1 MLKNKYLPS
10 ILIILFCL
18 VEFLNNFFSNYFNES
33 QSYRFLFKIV
43 LLGVLI
49 PNYTKNELKIFFLI
63 FILFSVFLLGQFYTI
78 QFEFAYIKNIGLF
91 FNYVYIF
98 LIVVGLKKIINTK
111 NYEITKNVLQLVFA
125 IFLATILIG
134 FIFNINMF
142 STYYQGERFGF
153 KGLLNKSSDLT
164 YFLCLGII
172 SNEILKFK
180 FQKYFLLAFILAV
193 FVSGTK
199 ASLLFLVFYISYLL
213 YQNRSK
219 LNFKNLS
226 IYLLVGSGFIFL
238 IYSLFRNKFQNTFN
252 IFLELYQEEGL
263 ISALTSFRSRKL
275 LELGTLYMDK
285 WNFINYMFGGKID
298 YYLFT
303 EFDFIDIIIFFGF
316 LGGAYYLFL
325 LYHFIFKTAFNDN
338 KVLWILFFIIAG
350 LTGQFFYNTTIAIFV
365 AYIICL
371 VEEKPSQ
378 TPTQIKNLS

>member
-1 MLKNKYLPS
+1 MFNNKYLPS

-18 VEFLNNFFSNYFNES
+18 VELLNNFFSNYFHES
-33 QSYRFLFKIV
+33 QPYRFLFKIV
-43 LLGVLI
+43 LLVVLI
-49 PNYTKNELKIFFLI
+49 PFYTKKKLKILYLLLILFLAFLI
-63 FILFSVFLLGQFYTI
+63 GQFYTI

-98 LIVVGLKKIINTK
+98 LIICGLKNMINTK

-125 IFLATILIG
+125 IFLATIFIG
-134 FIFNINMF
+134 FIFNIDIF
-142 STYYQGERFGF
+142 STYYYGERFGF
-153 KGLLNKSSDLT
+153 RGLLNKSSDLT

-172 SNEILKFK
+172 CSEILRFK
-180 FQKYFLLAFILAV
+180 YQKYFLIAFILAV

-199 ASLLFLVFYISYLL
+199 ASLLFLFFYISYLL

-219 LNFKNLS
+219 LNFRNLS
-226 IYLLVGSGFIFL
+226 IYLLAGIGFIFL
-238 IYSLFRNKFQNTFN
+238 VYSLFKNKFQKTFS

-263 ISALTSFRSRKL
+263 MSALTSFRSRKL
-275 LELGTLYMDK
+275 LELGSLYKDK
-285 WNFINYMFGGKID
+285 WNFINYMFGGKVD
-298 YYLFT
+298 YYLYT

-365 AYIICL
+365 AYIISL

-378 TPTQIKNLS
+378 TPTQIKN